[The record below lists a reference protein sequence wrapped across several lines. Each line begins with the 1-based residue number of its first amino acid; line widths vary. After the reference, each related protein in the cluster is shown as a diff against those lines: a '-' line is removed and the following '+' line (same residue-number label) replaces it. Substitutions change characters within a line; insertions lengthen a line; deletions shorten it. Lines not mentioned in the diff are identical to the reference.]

1 MRVFLSKRRVGLGLR
16 AGGNPFVVR
25 VLKAFVDASRDDV
38 YLRGITG
45 DGRHC
50 HGYVDDV
57 P

>member
-1 MRVFLSKRRVGLGLR
+1 MVGLGLR
-16 AGGNPFVVR
+16 AGGNPVVVR
-25 VLKAFVDASRDDV
+25 VLKAFVDVSRDDV